1 MGSPDMEN
9 IEIAQTLR
17 EVANL
22 LEILDANPFRV
33 RAYRNAIRTVQEHAV
48 PMRKL
53 VEEGADLTELPSVGK
68 GMAENIAELV
78 ETGDLSL
85 IDQLIEE
92 NPALVDRDV
101 VSSLIEITSIPG
113 IGPKKVRKLWEDLG
127 VESVEDLK
135 EAASEGRVAELEGF
149 AKKTELRILEEIDRL
164 ATRTSRFRLGDVDEL
179 LPPLLDHMRG
189 VEGVRR
195 VEVAG
200 SYRRRRETVGDIDL
214 LVLADDAMAAS
225 EGLTSFDGVDRVIG
239 AGGTKT
245 SVSLRSGLQV
255 DLRVVPDESWG
266 AALVY
271 FTGSKEHNIKLRQRA
286 LDRGLRVSEYGVF
299 EIPPEEKD
307 DVVGERGVASSGAI
321 VAGATEED
329 VYESL
334 DLPWIAP
341 EIREDRGELAAA
353 EEDGL
358 PDLIEVGDL
367 KGDLHM
373 HSTWSDGRNTIEEM
387 LAACA
392 ARGYEYFCMSDH
404 SKALAMVEGL
414 DAVRLRQQWAEI
426 DGIASRQP
434 EIRILKSME
443 VDILKDGSLDLEDE
457 LLEELDWVTVSIH
470 SFFGLP
476 AAEQTERVLT
486 GLSHPQ
492 VNVFGH
498 PTGRIINR
506 RGPIEIEIDE
516 ILQACAEY
524 GVAVEINSHPN
535 RLDLRDTHAWRA
547 RELGVPI
554 TISTDAHRA
563 EELDLIRYG
572 VEQGRRA
579 WLTPDD
585 VLNTRPLDELLSWAA
600 S

>member
-1 MGSPDMEN
+1 MEN
-9 IEIAQTLR
+9 IEIAGRLR

-33 RAYRNAIRTVQEHAV
+33 RAYRNAIRTIGEHAV

-53 VEEGADLTELPSVGK
+53 VADGTDLTELPSIGK
-68 GMAENIAELV
+68 GMAENIRELV
-78 ETGDLSL
+78 ETGELSL
-85 IDQLIEE
+85 IDELIEE
-92 NPALVDRDV
+92 YPALVDRDV
-101 VSSLIEITSIPG
+101 VASLIEITRIPG
-113 IGPKKVRKLWEDLG
+113 IGPKKVRKLWEELG
-127 VESVEDLK
+127 VESVDDLR
-135 EAASEGRVAELEGF
+135 EAAAAGSVAELEGF
-149 AKKTELRILEEIDRL
+149 GEKTEVRILEEIERL

-179 LPPLLDHMRG
+179 LPPLLEHIRG
-189 VEGVRR
+189 IEGVRR
-195 VEVAG
+195 LEVAG

-214 LVLADDAMAAS
+214 LVLADDAVAVS
-225 EGLTSFDGVDRVIG
+225 EGLTSYEGVERVIG

-245 SVSLRSGLQV
+245 SVLLRSGLQV

-286 LDRGLRVSEYGVF
+286 LERDLRVSEYGVF
-299 EIPPEEKD
+299 EIPEAERD
-307 DVVGERGVASSGAI
+307 EGVGERGSASSGAQ

-329 VYESL
+329 VYDSL
-334 DLPWIAP
+334 GLPWMAP
-341 EIREDRGELAAA
+341 EVREDRGEIAAA
-353 EEDGL
+353 LGDGL
-358 PDLIEVGDL
+358 PTLIEVGDL

-387 LAACA
+387 LEACV

-414 DAVRLRQQWAEI
+414 DATRLRQQWAEMK
-426 DGIASRQP
+426 GIAGRHP
-434 EIRILKSME
+434 EIRMLRSME

-457 LLEELDWVTVSIH
+457 LLEELDWVTVSVH

-476 AAEQTERVLT
+476 AVEQTDRVLRA
-486 GLSHPQ
+486 LAHPS

-516 ILQACAEY
+516 ILQACAEH

-547 RELGVPI
+547 RELGVPVV
-554 TISTDAHRA
+554 ISTDAHRI
-563 EELDLIRYG
+563 EELDQIHYG

-585 VLNTRPLDELLSWAA
+585 VLNTRPLDDLLAWAG

>member
-1 MGSPDMEN
+1 MEN
-9 IEIAQTLR
+9 VEIAGKLR
-17 EVANL
+17 EVADL
-22 LEILDANPFRV
+22 LDILGANPFRV
-33 RAYRNAIRTVQEHAV
+33 RAYRNAIRAIHEQTV
-48 PMRKL
+48 PLRKL
-53 VEEGADLTELPSVGK
+53 VEEGADLTELPSIGK
-68 GMAENIAELV
+68 GMADNIVELV
-78 ETGDLSL
+78 ETGELSV
-85 IDQLIEE
+85 IDQMIDEY
-92 NPALVDRDV
+92 PALGDREIV
-101 VSSLIEITSIPG
+101 ATLIEITRLPG
-113 IGPKKVRKLWEDLG
+113 IGPKKVRKLWEELG
-127 VESVEDLK
+127 VESIADLK
-135 EAASEGRVAELEGF
+135 AVATEGLVADLEGF
-149 AKKTELRILEEIDRL
+149 GKKTEERILEGIERL
-164 ATRTSRFRLGDVDEL
+164 STTSSRFRLGEVDAL
-179 LPPLLDHMRG
+179 LPPLLEHIRATPG
-189 VEGVRR
+189 VNRL
-195 VEVAG
+195 EVAG

-214 LVLADDAMAAS
+214 LVLADDAAVVS
-225 EGLTSFDGVDRVIG
+225 EALTSFDGVEQVIG

-245 SVSLRSGLQV
+245 SVRLRSGLQV

-329 VYESL
+329 VYASL
-334 DLPWIAP
+334 ELPWIAP

-353 EEDGL
+353 EASAL
-358 PDLIEVGDL
+358 PRLIEVGDL

-387 LAACA
+387 LEACVE
-392 ARGYEYFCMSDH
+392 RGYEYFCMSDH

-414 DAVRLRQQWAEI
+414 DAVRLKQQWAEM
-426 DGIASRQP
+426 DRIAPQHP
-434 EIRILKSME
+434 EIRMLRSME

-457 LLEELDWVTVSIH
+457 MLEQLDWVTVSVH

-476 AAEQTERVLT
+476 AAEQMARVLKA
-486 GLSHPQ
+486 LRHPQ
-492 VNVFGH
+492 VNAFGH

-506 RGPIEIEIDE
+506 REPIEIEIDE
-516 ILQACAEY
+516 VLQACAEY
-524 GVAVEINSHPN
+524 RVAVEINAHPN

-554 TISTDAHRA
+554 VISTDAHRVR
-563 EELDLIRYG
+563 ELDQIHYG

-585 VLNTRPLDELLSWAA
+585 VLNTRPLDELLAWAEPTH
-600 S
+600 

>member
-1 MGSPDMEN
+1 MEN